1 MAISVENGKKFPTAL
16 VCCISAEGVPFEF
29 GTGAG
34 GKKLEWWAIGPTKKF
49 DDIFSHEDTMHQRDR
64 WTDTRRQQRPQ
75 LHIPSHNKNQLLLQ

>member
-34 GKKLEWWAIGPTKKF
+34 GKKLE
-49 DDIFSHEDTMHQRDR
+49 
-64 WTDTRRQQRPQ
+64 
-75 LHIPSHNKNQLLLQ
+75 